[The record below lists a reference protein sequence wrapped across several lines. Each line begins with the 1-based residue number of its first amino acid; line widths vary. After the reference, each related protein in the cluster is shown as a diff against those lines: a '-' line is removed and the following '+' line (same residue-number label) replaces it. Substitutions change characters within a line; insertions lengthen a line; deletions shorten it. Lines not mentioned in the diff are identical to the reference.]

1 MNEVLFIFWTKKSVK
16 VKPIKSLKSREIYQA
31 EIVLL
36 PIFIWDWFKY
46 IFTIMDNFTKYGCV
60 IPLNGKQNWEDLNS
74 LNKCPSIHNIPDW
87 HQTDKWREFKK
98 KCSWK
103 IYESKGIARIYEAYY
118 TPQRQEAVKVSNRNV
133 QNFLTSAK
141 DHKKKNII

>member
-31 EIVLL
+31 KIVLL

-74 LNKCPSIHNIPDW
+74 LNKCLSIHNIPDW

-98 KCSWK
+98 NVLEKFMNQK
-103 IYESKGIARIYEAYY
+103 ELLESMKHII
-118 TPQRQEAVKVSNRNV
+118 P
-133 QNFLTSAK
+133 LSAK
-141 DHKKKNII
+141 KQWRYPIEMFKIS